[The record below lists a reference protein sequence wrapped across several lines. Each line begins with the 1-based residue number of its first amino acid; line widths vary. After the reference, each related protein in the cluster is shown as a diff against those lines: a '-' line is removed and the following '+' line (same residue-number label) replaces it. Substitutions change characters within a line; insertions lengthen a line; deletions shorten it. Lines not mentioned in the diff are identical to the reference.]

1 MTFVATLSIGEH
13 KRKLEE
19 DSRLDALVGRVS
31 EEIPKFVVQESL
43 KTLSIKEMQRKAVE
57 EATMMDTNG
66 ESVLEKV
73 VLESVIAHLE
83 DEVRRIEIWEIEKV
97 QSTTKDEAV
106 LMPVSVAER
115 QVEIEATMV
124 PEDMDHEKNDSF
136 EEDMFKF
143 VIKAS
148 LWDLEDD
155 IVETNLGE
163 NRLYLKPMSIDDDQ
177 LVKVA
182 QSEEMDTDSD
192 KWKNYIVL

>member
-1 MTFVATLSIGEH
+1 MVHCLVNSGDIVATKRVVTDEAAMTFVATLSIGEH

-83 DEVRRIEIWEIEKV
+83 DEV

-148 LWDLEDD
+148 L
-155 IVETNLGE
+155 
-163 NRLYLKPMSIDDDQ
+163 
-177 LVKVA
+177 
-182 QSEEMDTDSD
+182 
-192 KWKNYIVL
+192 

>member
-83 DEVRRIEIWEIEKV
+83 DEVRRIEI
-97 QSTTKDEAV
+97 
-106 LMPVSVAER
+106 
-115 QVEIEATMV
+115 
-124 PEDMDHEKNDSF
+124 
-136 EEDMFKF
+136 
-143 VIKAS
+143 
-148 LWDLEDD
+148 
-155 IVETNLGE
+155 
-163 NRLYLKPMSIDDDQ
+163 
-177 LVKVA
+177 
-182 QSEEMDTDSD
+182 
-192 KWKNYIVL
+192 

>member
-43 KTLSIKEMQRKAVE
+43 KTLSVE

-83 DEVRRIEIWEIEKV
+83 DEVRRIEI
-97 QSTTKDEAV
+97 
-106 LMPVSVAER
+106 
-115 QVEIEATMV
+115 
-124 PEDMDHEKNDSF
+124 
-136 EEDMFKF
+136 
-143 VIKAS
+143 
-148 LWDLEDD
+148 
-155 IVETNLGE
+155 
-163 NRLYLKPMSIDDDQ
+163 
-177 LVKVA
+177 
-182 QSEEMDTDSD
+182 
-192 KWKNYIVL
+192 